1 MLILDNCVLSAFTR
15 LKLLSSLQILIP
27 TAIISEKIV
36 NEYSLKW
43 QKKIPS
49 WIKIIQSDE
58 EIILKKIPSSLSPTD
73 LTLIRLALEYK
84 NPIASDDRPLREY
97 AEKLGIQITGS
108 LGLLKLLYKKK
119 IIKTREEYMSHLN
132 SLQKDVYIS
141 DELMDWALKE

>member
-1 MLILDNCVLSAFTR
+1 M
-15 LKLLSSLQILIP
+15 
-27 TAIISEKIV
+27 